1 MPSNRIDA
9 VRPGHPGLGNKPSM
23 AATFRFLAPCLLLA
37 GCISDSELLAEN
49 SAIALQSVHQRALDD
64 LGCAAVRETLLAE
77 QEDAGQPLGE
87 LYSEYHIQAQGCGR
101 EMVYVLLCRDRKL
114 CSFKE
119 P

>member
-1 MPSNRIDA
+1 MRFNSVDAAMPGC
-9 VRPGHPGLGNKPSM
+9 PGPGNKPSM
-23 AATFRFLAPCLLLA
+23 VAALRFLAPCLLLT

-49 SAIALQSVHQRALDD
+49 SAIARQRVHQRALND
-64 LGCAAVRETLLAE
+64 LGCAVVRETLLAE

-87 LYSEYHIQAQGCGR
+87 LYSEYHIKAQGCGR
-101 EMVYVLLCRDRKL
+101 EMVYVLLCRDQKL